1 MSGKVTTKMAIINQL
16 AKAHSPKLYI
26 AGMGSITPVGC
37 NIAMTSSVIAAGISA
52 YSISK
57 YHNRHFQPI
66 TISTVPDV
74 IFNDVEATIIQSEG
88 FNAQHERVIKMAI
101 IALREACVAHKGEQA
116 IPLILAMPEVS
127 SAVGCCTV
135 SGLIKNLAKNCQPW
149 VSAPLSRSVHS
160 GRAAGMEAL
169 TFAFDYLYDLP
180 NEFMLVGGS
189 DSYLEY
195 SRLNL
200 LDEADRLLY
209 QSSLDGFALGEAAGF
224 LLLTR
229 HPKLAL
235 VRDGHIIAVNLPG
248 IADELGHLASD
259 APYRGDGLDQAFK
272 KAINNYNGGNIH
284 SIYSSMNGENYW
296 SKEYGVA
303 YIRNKAAFQNPV
315 RLEHP
320 ADCYGD
326 LGSATCPILIALAAE
341 HLFKNSKANAHLVY
355 GSSDSAKRG
364 AVVVEKIAIADLN

>member
-1 MSGKVTTKMAIINQL
+1 MSGKVTTKMAIMNQP
-16 AKAHSPKLYI
+16 AREHSAKLYI
-26 AGMGSITPVGC
+26 AGMGSITPVGS
-37 NIAMTSSVIAAGISA
+37 NIAMTAAVVAAGISA
-52 YSISK
+52 YSRSE
-57 YHNRHFQPI
+57 YHNQHFQPI
-66 TISTVPDV
+66 TVSPVPDA
-74 IFNDVEATIIQSEG
+74 IFKDVDATIIQSDG
-88 FNAQHERVIKMAI
+88 FNAQHDRVIKMAI
-101 IALREACVAHKGEQA
+101 IALREACAAHQGEQA
-116 IPLILAMPEVS
+116 IPLILAMPEAT
-127 SAVGCCTV
+127 SAVGCCSV

-149 VSAPLSRSVHS
+149 VSAPLSRSVHT

-169 TFAFDYLYDLP
+169 AFAFDYLYDLP

-189 DSYLEY
+189 DSYFEY

-200 LDEADRLLY
+200 LDEADRLLH
-209 QSSLDGFALGEAAGF
+209 QSSFDGFTLGEAAGF

-229 HPKLAL
+229 HPELAL

-248 IADELGHLASD
+248 IADEQGHLASD
-259 APYRGDGLDQAFK
+259 VPYRGDGLDQAFK

-284 SIYSSMNGENYW
+284 SIYGSMNGENYW

-303 YIRNKAAFQNPV
+303 YIRNRAAFQDPV

-341 HLFKNSKANAHLVY
+341 HLFKNSKAKAHLVY
-355 GSSDSAKRG
+355 GSSDSVKRG
-364 AVVVEKIAIADLN
+364 AVVVEKIAIAD